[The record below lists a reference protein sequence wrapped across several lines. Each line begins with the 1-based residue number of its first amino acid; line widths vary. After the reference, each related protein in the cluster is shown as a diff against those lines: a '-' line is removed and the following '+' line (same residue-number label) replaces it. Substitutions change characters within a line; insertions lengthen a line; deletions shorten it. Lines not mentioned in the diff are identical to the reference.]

1 MSPTT
6 ARVVNDA
13 VIADDVGAEET
24 DEVGQI
30 EEIMED
36 MSNYVKIDDFF
47 KLLQDDGVSMTEKE
61 IKQHEANK
69 KKKKRSHIHQGNHY
83 YGKIYSL
90 LQLVY
95 QVYR

>member
-69 KKKKRSHIHQGNHY
+69 KKKKRSHVHQGNH
-83 YGKIYSL
+83 
-90 LQLVY
+90 
-95 QVYR
+95 